1 MGLIFSSSP
10 RFNPRN
16 DIPGLSGKVIFV
28 TGGNTGLGKETIL
41 QLAKHNP
48 ERIYLG
54 ARSEAKAKAAIGDI
68 KETVPTAN
76 IIFLQL
82 DLASLK
88 SVKKAAE
95 TLLSETD
102 RLDILVNNAGVML
115 ANSGL
120 TEDGYEINFG
130 TNYMGPVLLTKLLL
144 PLLERTATAGKD
156 VRIINVSSELY
167 KAAPKRGILFEENK
181 TPLADLGTLS
191 RYGQSKLAN
200 AYYTKIL
207 AEKYPAIKSAA
218 LHPGLV
224 RTNIAEESK
233 GSSIFMSLL
242 LKVSEMAIAV
252 DVETGALNQLWAS
265 TSNEVQTGEYYLP
278 VGKAASNGL
287 LKNRSLALKLWE
299 WTEAELK
306 TYIS

>member
-1 MGLIFSSSP
+1 MGLIPSLSP
-10 RFNPRN
+10 RFNPKN

-28 TGGNTGLGKETIL
+28 TGGNNGLGKETIL

-48 ERIYLG
+48 ERIFMG
-54 ARSEAKAKAAIGDI
+54 ARSEAKAEAAIGDI
-68 KETVPTAN
+68 KQIVPAAN
-76 IIFLQL
+76 ITFLHL

-115 ANSGL
+115 ANPGL

-144 PLLERTATAGKD
+144 PLLERTATARKD
-156 VRIINVSSELY
+156 VRIVNVSSELY

-181 TPLADLGTLS
+181 SSLADLGTLA

-207 AEKYPAIKSAA
+207 AEKYPTIKSAT
-218 LHPGLV
+218 LHPGVV
-224 RTNIAEESK
+224 RTGIFEGSQ

-242 LKVSEMAIAV
+242 LRVSEMVMAV
-252 DVETGALNQLWAS
+252 DVETGALNQIWAS
-265 TSNEVQTGEYYLP
+265 TSNDVKSGEYYLP
-278 VGKAASNGL
+278 VGKAASKGVLND
-287 LKNRSLALKLWE
+287 RSLALKLWD

-306 TYIS
+306 AYI

>member
-10 RFNPRN
+10 RFNPKN
-16 DIPGLSGKVIFV
+16 DIPCLSGKVIFV
-28 TGGNTGLGKETIL
+28 TGGNNGLGKETIL

-48 ERIYLG
+48 ERIFMG

-68 KETVPTAN
+68 KQTVPTAN
-76 IIFLQL
+76 ITFLHL

-88 SVKKAAE
+88 YVKKAAE
-95 TLLSETD
+95 RLLSETD

-115 ANSGL
+115 ANPGI

-144 PLLERTATAGKD
+144 PLLEKTATSRKD
-156 VRIINVSSELY
+156 VRIVNVSSDLY

-181 TPLADLGTLS
+181 SSLADLGTLP

-207 AEKYPAIKSAA
+207 AEKYPGIKSAT
-218 LHPGLV
+218 LHPGVV
-224 RTNIAEESK
+224 RTGITEESK

-242 LKVSEMAIAV
+242 MKVSEMVIAV

-265 TSNEVQTGEYYLP
+265 TSNEVKSGEYYLP
-278 VGKAASNGL
+278 VGKAASKGVLND
-287 LKNRSLALKLWE
+287 RSLAMKLWD

-306 TYIS
+306 PYI